1 MVMSVEV
8 AVPLAF
14 CAQDASAEF
23 CPGKN
28 EIATIPWF
36 EVQGGQSQP
45 VRLPLGLWLTQPPL
59 QLDKAASGGACHG
72 LGAADDIHLGKDRF
86 YVRFHCA
93 FADK

>member
-36 EVQGGQSQP
+36 EV
-45 VRLPLGLWLTQPPL
+45 
-59 QLDKAASGGACHG
+59 KAGNRSRYGYH
-72 LGAADDIHLGKDRF
+72 
-86 YVRFHCA
+86 
-93 FADK
+93 

>member
-1 MVMSVEV
+1 MSVEV

-14 CAQDASAEF
+14 CAQDASAGF
-23 CPGKN
+23 GPGKN

-45 VRLPLGLWLTQPPL
+45 VRLPLTPPPL
-59 QLDKAASGGACHG
+59 QLDKAAPGGACHG

-86 YVRFHCA
+86 YVRFHCT